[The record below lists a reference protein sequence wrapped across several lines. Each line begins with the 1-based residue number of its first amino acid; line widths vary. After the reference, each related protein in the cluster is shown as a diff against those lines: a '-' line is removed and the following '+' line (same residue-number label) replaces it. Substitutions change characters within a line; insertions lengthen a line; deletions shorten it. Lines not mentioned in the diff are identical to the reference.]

1 MARKLYSTYTKV
13 MLTTED
19 KELVLKEADRL
30 SVSESDVIRQL
41 IRTLKDKHKD

>member
-13 MLTTED
+13 MLTTQD
-19 KELVLKEADRL
+19 KELVLKEAERL

-41 IRTLKDKHKD
+41 IRTLKNKED